1 MPRQSNRKGGHI
13 LTQGG
18 MWGADE
24 QVMDA
29 SPTALS
35 FGISMSSV
43 LHTIDLITLSVTLH
57 QPPKP
62 DPSARTLPAAV
73 KPSGGLESTILEVS
87 GGRGEVVLLQVLL
100 RARMC

>member
-1 MPRQSNRKGGHI
+1 VPRQRNRKEGHI
-13 LTQGG
+13 LTRGG
-18 MWGADE
+18 MWAADE
-24 QVMDA
+24 QVM
-29 SPTALS
+29 SMG
-35 FGISMSSV
+35 GISMSSV